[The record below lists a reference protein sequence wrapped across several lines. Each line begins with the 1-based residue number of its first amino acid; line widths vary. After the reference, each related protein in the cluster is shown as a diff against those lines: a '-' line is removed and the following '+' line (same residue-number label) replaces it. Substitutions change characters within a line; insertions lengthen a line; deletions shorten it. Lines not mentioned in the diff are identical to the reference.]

1 MNDNKA
7 KKSKPKKH
15 CKGPL
20 LIRAKKIFG
29 IKKQQLSSA
38 GKRKVTEKIERKSPI
53 KITPQLHSLLNCE
66 LITNYFAMEHMEHM
80 KKILSDKA
88 FARYKKSQIK
98 YAEDALMELIRT
110 QEYYRDF
117 LQLAE
122 KDQGGPSNMV
132 EDLVERIDKATTLYL
147 LWTSA

>member
-1 MNDNKA
+1 MNDKKA

-15 CKGPL
+15 CKAPL
-20 LIRAKKIFG
+20 LIRAKKIFK

-38 GKRKVTEKIERKSPI
+38 GKRKVTKLDR
-53 KITPQLHSLLNCE
+53 LLNSE
-66 LITNYFAMEHMEHM
+66 LVTNYFTMEHMEHM
-80 KKILSDKA
+80 KKRLSDQA
-88 FARYKKSQIK
+88 FARYKQSQIR
-98 YAEDALMELIRT
+98 YAEKALMELIRT

-132 EDLVERIDKATTLYL
+132 EDLVERIDKATALFL
-147 LWTSA
+147 LWSSA